1 MSETLNP
8 ISSTEYGYPTD
19 NEFSE
24 LRETGKQLVEQKEY
38 EDAIAAQMGKVED
51 DEGFIADSPGQ
62 ALKDVASIVPGA
74 AVDAVESIGS
84 FLDLSGDTLTTA
96 ASNLFGY
103 EQYEA
108 DNPFSDNYK
117 SGNWFDV
124 PDQYTPETKSGFGKL
139 LRGIGEFGILAVLT
153 AKTGGLAS
161 GALGGAVKGGMAGT
175 KIAGAASKIKAGNRA
190 LKFIT
195 SPKVTKW
202 GKVALEGA
210 GADFIM
216 NDSEEAN
223 IANLVDMY
231 APALPFSQ
239 ALAVNEE
246 DNPWSARIKSV
257 TAGAGVNI
265 LGHALVGF
273 LKGKYVASKKAKEL
287 AKLRDRRKK
296 SGKLR
301 EKLWTNEEII
311 NEANAA
317 GTKATYD
324 YIRKNDYDDAAEAR
338 IRSNAAYAE
347 GKGYRSA
354 NAVDNLDLYLRK
366 WLEPEDYE
374 EVQRLFAGED
384 LKGDITIKDPE
395 LGDFTVKE
403 QDRIVDTRGKG
414 TYYHGT
420 DAEIDKLTGP
430 YDSDA
435 YFGKNG
441 PGLFGYGFYTT
452 DDIITANKYKNKNV
466 TKAELSEPLVYQ
478 TREKMPVEFYDLD
491 APMSKTVLAVLDD
504 MVGQGPWNS
513 GLSESIEKALGEIGR
528 DGSLADLIREARMFA
543 NYDHGITRI
552 DFAESVLEL
561 IENAL
566 KGEGYGGY
574 THKGG
579 IYRAKGKRTHQVRIY
594 WDPGNQLE
602 LGKTSTETATLQDY
616 INFAK
621 RKGARGNDAW
631 LEDQGMSQ
639 SQERFNRFRKPDP
652 DVNPTKFPE
661 NERFSERTST
671 DTGNPYTEY
680 VEESTKLNN
689 MGYRPVGSTNM
700 STTTRLR
707 QMTGNIKKLRQL
719 AKEIMDNTSEEDF
732 LQIDNAQPFVKR
744 LDTYVKQAQEINDI
758 IASGGDESIEAL
770 RRYLSADIGSK
781 KTINM
786 SDLNGRK
793 NFIFWDFDGD
803 RILTITPQM
812 ALALRIAVQYNLKQA
827 SDIATGVMQLPRGA
841 NPTRQAMDILDH
853 IQLAMVEMK
862 KISYMSGAG
871 LEIQK
876 GRDLFDPVV
885 KGKIKKEVKRIE
897 LEEKTF
903 TENLK
908 EKIRNGDVKQ
918 ARQLTDIYAIT
929 NGSVT
934 SMSNIQNYLKKRLG
948 WAGGEI
954 NGKRIPPQI
963 WREVASVYYNSIL
976 SAPKTGVRAI
986 VGTNLITVLRPFQMW
1001 VGATLKGDKAQAA
1014 VAASTID
1021 AIGHAYA
1028 ESWKV
1033 FKYNWDQGVH
1043 NKRMTYMGRFD
1054 RPRDLENFKRLAEF
1068 ANEFGTPAEQRM
1080 YGVINNLVKMNTSPW
1095 MRYSQNL
1102 MGAGDAA
1109 SRTVLGRF
1117 TARIRAAQEGI
1128 EKGVPLDNLT
1138 NYAKSQEQRFLDE
1151 IFEIGDGN
1159 QFVVTDKAA
1168 LMAGAEATMTRPVE
1182 GWSKAF
1188 EALSKNPIGMI
1199 FFPFVRTSYNAV
1211 RLTTQHTPLE
1221 MFTKRYRDIMAG
1233 TNLEKYGLT
1242 PADWPA
1248 EKALMEGRI
1257 AMGSMV
1263 VTMAMIGAANGN
1275 IYGDVPRDKETRDLW
1290 KLEGIKPY
1298 TYRIGNTLVS
1308 YRDLEP
1314 FNTIIATA
1322 ANLFNYQHALDEDI
1336 KTEFLETLTFMTAA
1350 ALVDKSMLAGVDDL
1364 ASVLDPQ
1371 GLQRKGGRLFAQTA
1385 RSALPWSGLIGSI
1398 GDVLDANEKE
1408 AQGMLEIMFRRDA
1421 VFKSM
1426 LSPKYDI
1433 LAKDRSGKPFMI
1445 GPKNPLL
1452 RALNFLSPI
1461 AVTNT
1466 SGDPVK
1472 TMLYE
1477 IGYNLPEITRSYKGL
1492 RLTSEERSLMSKYL
1506 SMSNLRSELE
1516 KVMKSKSFQN
1526 GYKEFKEL
1534 QLRRRNGYRVED
1546 QEFYRMVARVFRK
1559 AKKQAYQKMIIQN
1572 PELGDKL
1579 KEARIKQKLGQTG
1592 NYKQI
1597 EYLIDGFPK

>member
-8 ISSTEYGYPTD
+8 VSTFDYPTD

-24 LRETGKQLVEQKEY
+24 LKEIGQQLIKKKEV
-38 EDAIAAQMGKVED
+38 EDAIAAQTAAIEGQD
-51 DEGFIADSPGQ
+51 SEGFIADTPGQ
-62 ALKDVASIVPGA
+62 AIKDVASIVPGA

-84 FLDLSGDTLTTA
+84 FLDLSGDTLNTA

-103 EQYEA
+103 DQYES

-124 PDQYTPETKSGFGKL
+124 PDQWTPETKSGFAKL

-175 KIAGAASKIKAGNRA
+175 KLASAATKIKAGNRA

-210 GADFIM
+210 AADFIM
-216 NDSEEAN
+216 DDSEEAN

-231 APALPFSQ
+231 APALPFTK

-257 TAGAGVNI
+257 TAGAGVNV
-265 LGHALVGF
+265 LGHALVGW
-273 LKGKYVASKKAKEL
+273 LKGRYVATKKAKEL
-287 AKLRDRRKK
+287 QKLRERRIK
-296 SGKLR
+296 SNKLR
-301 EKLWTNEEII
+301 EKLWTNEEIV

-317 GTKATYD
+317 GTQATYD
-324 YIRKNDYDDAAEAR
+324 YIRHNQYDDAAESR
-338 IRSNAAYAE
+338 IRANQTYAD

-354 NAVDNLDLYLRK
+354 DEVDNLDLYLRK

-374 EVQRLFAGED
+374 EVQRLFAGEE

-395 LGDFTVKE
+395 FGDINVKE

-414 TYYHGT
+414 TYYHGAE
-420 DAEIDKLTGP
+420 AEIDKLTGP
-430 YDSDA
+430 YDDGS

-452 DDIITANKYKNKNV
+452 DDIITANKYKTKNV
-466 TKAELSEPLVYQ
+466 TKAELSEPIVYQ
-478 TREKMPVEFYDLD
+478 TREKIPVKFYDLD
-491 APMSKTVLAVLDD
+491 APMSDDILRILDD
-504 MVGQGPWNS
+504 MVDDMWHSQIS
-513 GLSESIEKALGEIGR
+513 DAVEKALMDIGKK
-528 DGSLADLIREARMFA
+528 GSLADFIREARTYA
-543 NYDHGITRI
+543 NYDSGLTAI
-552 DFAESVLEL
+552 DFAESVLEPL
-561 IENAL
+561 ENML
-566 KGEGYGGY
+566 KAKGIGGY

-594 WDPGNQLE
+594 WDPGNQLD

-621 RKGARGNDAW
+621 RKGKAGNDAW

-639 SQERFNRFRKPDP
+639 AQERSNRFRKPDP
-652 DVNPTKFPE
+652 DVNPNKFAE

-671 DTGNPYTEY
+671 DTGNPYTEF
-680 VEESTKLNN
+680 VEESTKLNDL
-689 MGYRPVGSTNM
+689 GYRPVGSTNM

-707 QMTGNIKKLRQL
+707 QMTGNVKKLRQL
-719 AKEIMDNTSEEDF
+719 AREIMDNTSEEDF

-744 LDTYVKQAQEINDI
+744 LDTYVRQAQEINDI
-758 IASGGDESIEAL
+758 IAVGGDESMEAL
-770 RRYLSADIGSK
+770 RRYLSADLGSK

-786 SDLNGRK
+786 KDLNDRK

-803 RILTITPQM
+803 RILTVTPQM

-827 SDIATGVMQLPRGA
+827 SDIATGVMQLPRGS
-841 NPTRQAMDILDH
+841 NVTRQAIDILDH

-862 KISYMSGAG
+862 KISYMSGAA

-876 GRDLFDPVV
+876 GTDLFDPVV
-885 KGKIKKEVKRIE
+885 KGRIKKEVKRIE
-897 LEEKTF
+897 LEERTF

-963 WREVASVYYNSIL
+963 WRELASVYYNSIL
-976 SAPKTGVRAI
+976 SAPKTGIRAI
-986 VGTNLITVLRPFQMW
+986 VGTNLITVLRPFQMYI
-1001 VGATLKGDKAQAA
+1001 GATLKGNKAQAA

-1043 NKRMTYMGRFD
+1043 NKRMTYQGRFD
-1054 RPRDLENFKRLAEF
+1054 RPRDLENFNRLAEF
-1068 ANEFGTPAEQRM
+1068 ADEFGTPAEKRM
-1080 YGVINNLVKMNTSPW
+1080 YGVINNLVKINTHPW

-1117 TARIRAAQEGI
+1117 TARIRAAQEGV
-1128 EKGVPLDNLT
+1128 EKGIPLDNLT
-1138 NYAKSQEQRFLDE
+1138 NYAKAQEQKFLDQ

-1159 QFVVTDKAA
+1159 QFVVTDDAA
-1168 LMAGAEATMTRPVE
+1168 LMAGKEATMTRPVE
-1182 GWSKAF
+1182 GWAKAF
-1188 EALSKNPIGMI
+1188 EALSKNPVGMI
-1199 FFPFVRTSYNAV
+1199 FFPFVRTSYNAI
-1211 RLTTQHTPLE
+1211 RLTTQHTPVE
-1221 MFTKRYRDIMAG
+1221 VFTKRYKDIMAG
-1233 TNLEKYGLT
+1233 TNIEKYGLT
-1242 PADWPA
+1242 PADLPA

-1257 AMGSMV
+1257 AMGSAI
-1263 VTMAMIGAANGN
+1263 VTMAMIGAASGK

-1298 TYRIGNTLVS
+1298 TFRVGDTLVS

-1336 KTEFLETLTFMTAA
+1336 KTEFLETITFMMAA

-1371 GLQRKGGRLFAQTA
+1371 GLQRKGGRLLAKTF
-1385 RSALPWSGLIGSI
+1385 RSALPWSGLLGSI

-1408 AQGMLEIMFRRDA
+1408 AHGMFEIMARRDA
-1421 VFKSM
+1421 IFKST
-1426 LSPKYDI
+1426 LAPKYDI
-1433 LAKDRSGKPFMI
+1433 LAEDRSGKPFLI
-1445 GPKNPLL
+1445 GPSNPLL

-1466 SGDPVK
+1466 SKDPVK

-1477 IGYNLPEITRSYKGL
+1477 IGYNLPEVTRSYKGL
-1492 RLTSEERSLMSKYL
+1492 MLTSEERSLMSKYL
-1506 SMSNLRSELE
+1506 SMSSLRSDIE
-1516 KVMKSKSFQN
+1516 KIMGSSAFKD

-1546 QEFYRMVARVFRK
+1546 QEFYRLINKAFRK
-1559 AKKQAYQKMIIQN
+1559 AKREAYLRMINEN
-1572 PELGDKL
+1572 PELKDKL
-1579 KEARIKQKLGQTG
+1579 EEAQRKKKLGQTG
-1592 NYKQI
+1592 NYQQI
-1597 EYLIDGFPK
+1597 KYLIDGFPK